1 MRQRVARARAQTL
14 GVPRVVACGLCTAS
28 VFGLGFPPRTAAAQQ
43 STDDPSVG
51 LEPEASAE
59 TRLNISDD
67 ATPAGLLP
75 IPDYTSDLWTRPA
88 LLGDLGGVRTSL
100 AEQGIQFGIDW
111 NNTLQSVASGGRDT
125 STAYG
130 GTLDY
135 NLTLDLMRMGLVPG
149 GLVKLRGESRYGE
162 SINGDT
168 GSLLPVNS
176 DFFFP
181 LSDEFDGGVPFYL
194 TTLSYTQF
202 FSDSFAIF
210 AGKFDTLDGDPN
222 EFAGGRGLTQFQ
234 NWNFLFTTVPLVTV
248 PYSTL
253 GAGIVFKPDPNVTLT
268 SSVITTADSSSTT
281 GFNRIGDGWT
291 WTAEAQVQYRVGKLP
306 GGFNVGGTY
315 AWDNDF
321 ATTGRRFIF
330 RPGEGVTPT
339 PGEDTSWAM
348 FLSMWQY
355 LFVENADANGD
366 APMDLANG
374 RPDLQGVGL
383 FARAGFADNETN
395 PTEFAFSVGV
405 GGRGIIPGRDED
417 LYGVG
422 YFRNEIETDRV
433 PEFIGAQSYYQGF
446 EAFYN
451 VAITPAAG
459 LTLNI
464 QAVEPATERLDTAVV
479 LGMRLLLRF

>member
-1 MRQRVARARAQTL
+1 MRQREARTKGQIL
-14 GVPRVVACGLCTAS
+14 GVLPVVASGLCAAS
-28 VFGLGFPPRTAAAQQ
+28 VFGLGTPPRTAAAQQ
-43 STDDPSVG
+43 STDDPSVV
-51 LEPEASAE
+51 LETKASAE
-59 TRLNISDD
+59 APVDMSED
-67 ATPAGLLP
+67 ATTAGLLP
-75 IPDYTSDLWTRPA
+75 IPKYTGDLWTRPA

-111 NNTLQSVASGGRDT
+111 NNTLQSVVSGGRDT
-125 STAYG
+125 NTAYG

-162 SINGDT
+162 SVNGDT

-181 LSDEFDGGVPFYL
+181 LSDELDGEVPFYL
-194 TTLSYTQF
+194 TTFSYTQF
-202 FSDSFAIF
+202 FSESFAVF

-222 EFAGGRGLTQFQ
+222 EFASGRGLTQFQ
-234 NWNFLFTTVPLVTV
+234 NWNLLNTTAPLVTV

-253 GAGIVFKPDPNVTLT
+253 GAGLAFKPDPSITFT
-268 SSVITTADSSSTT
+268 SSVITTADSSSTS

-321 ATTGRRFIF
+321 ATTGRRFTF
-330 RPGEGVTPT
+330 RPGEGITPT
-339 PGEDTSWAM
+339 PGKDYSWAM
-348 FLSMWQY
+348 YLSMWQY
-355 LFVENADANGD
+355 LFVEDPDAVGD

-374 RPDLQGVGL
+374 RPDLQGVGI

-405 GGRGIIPGRDED
+405 GGRGIIPSRDDD
-417 LYGVG
+417 LFGVG
-422 YFRNEIETDRV
+422 YFRNEVQTDRV
-433 PEFIGAQSYYQGF
+433 PDILGAQNYYQGL

-451 VAITPAAG
+451 IAITPAMG
-459 LTLNI
+459 LTVNI
-464 QAVEPATERLDTAVV
+464 EAIEPATDRLDTAVM
-479 LGMRLLLRF
+479 LGMRILVRF